1 MAPNMGSAAPSRA
14 DHGRDHGQGTF
25 RDHGQGEPT
34 DTEPSITVIARSRSK
49 RGAQA
54 PRSRDND
61 RDRVPRITIAIDPVG
76 TRSVKTGSYYYITV
90 AIAPPL
96 CAGCKPRKVLQ
107 KRKWGF
113 GKNIRLGQ
121 DTLLSTDV
129 IHLARRKAKKTL
141 PPAGTKSARRVL
153 REVQGERECCSELRR
168 SSFEPPLRRRRRNFS
183 YLFHAPVRSIQL

>member
-129 IHLARRKAKKTL
+129 IHLARRKAALTSENKKNNKKPYPRRNEVCTKGAPRGAGRERVL
-141 PPAGTKSARRVL
+141 QRASAVFFRTTAATPPA
-153 REVQGERECCSELRR
+153 
-168 SSFEPPLRRRRRNFS
+168 
-183 YLFHAPVRSIQL
+183 